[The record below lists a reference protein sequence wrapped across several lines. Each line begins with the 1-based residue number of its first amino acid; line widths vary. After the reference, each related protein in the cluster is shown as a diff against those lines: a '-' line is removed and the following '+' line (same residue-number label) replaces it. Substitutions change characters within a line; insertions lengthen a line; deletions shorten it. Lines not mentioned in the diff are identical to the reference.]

1 MNLYE
6 NIQRINK
13 LISEDRKDETIKTM
27 IDKYGLNHVV
37 KLIGGYDT
45 VLNILGNEYFTDDIK
60 LKYVKDKVNDLCDN
74 YGGGVGLAE
83 INEPPIFYGE
93 YEDTLKQIE
102 YLGKN
107 FVYVDVYKDYGD
119 TPIGDFS
126 VTYDALP
133 TQVLDELFRMLLNQ

>member
-60 LKYVKDKVNDLCDN
+60 IKYVKDKVNDLSDN

-83 INEPPIFYGE
+83 IGESPIFYGE
-93 YEDTLKQIE
+93 NEDTLKQIE

-107 FVYVDVYKDYGD
+107 FVYVDVYKGNGESY
-119 TPIGDFS
+119 IGDFS
-126 VTYDALP
+126 VTYDTLP
-133 TQVLDELFRMLLNQ
+133 TQVLDELFRVLLNQ

>member
-60 LKYVKDKVNDLCDN
+60 IKYVKDKVNDLSDN
-74 YGGGVGLAE
+74 YGGGFGLAE
-83 INEPPIFYGE
+83 IGESPIFYGE

-107 FVYVDVYKDYGD
+107 FVYVDVYKGNGESY
-119 TPIGDFS
+119 TGDFS
-126 VTYDALP
+126 VTYDTLP
-133 TQVLDELFRMLLNQ
+133 TQVLDELFRVLLNQ

>member
-6 NIQRINK
+6 NIQRINT

-60 LKYVKDKVNDLCDN
+60 IKYVKDKVNDLSDN

-83 INEPPIFYGE
+83 IGESPIFYGE
-93 YEDTLKQIE
+93 NEDTLKQIE

-107 FVYVDVYKDYGD
+107 FVYVDVYKGNGESY
-119 TPIGDFS
+119 TGDFS
-126 VTYDALP
+126 VTYDTLP
-133 TQVLDELFRMLLNQ
+133 TQVLDELFRVLLNQ

>member
-6 NIQRINK
+6 NIQRIQSLLTENK
-13 LISEDRKDETIKTM
+13 EEIIKNM
-27 IDKYGLNHVV
+27 IDKHGLNHVI
-37 KLIGGYDT
+37 KLMGGYDS

-60 LKYVKDKVNDLCDN
+60 IKYVKDKVNDLCDN

-93 YEDTLKQIE
+93 NEDTLKQIE

-107 FVYVDVYKDYGD
+107 FVYVDVYKHNGENH
-119 TPIGDFS
+119 TGDFS
-126 VTYDALP
+126 VTYDTLP
-133 TQVLDELFRMLLNQ
+133 TQVLDELFRMLINQ

>member
-27 IDKYGLNHVV
+27 VDNHGVNHVI
-37 KLIGGYDT
+37 KLMGGYDSA
-45 VLNILGNEYFTDDIK
+45 LDILGNEYFTDDIK
-60 LKYVKDKVNDLCDN
+60 IKYVKDKVNDLSDN
-74 YGGGVGLAE
+74 YGGLVGLAE
-83 INEPPIFYGE
+83 IGESPIFYGE

-107 FVYVDVYKDYGD
+107 FVYVDVYKGNGESY
-119 TPIGDFS
+119 TGDFS
-126 VTYDALP
+126 VTYDTLP
-133 TQVLDELFRMLLNQ
+133 TQVLDELFRVLLNQ

>member
-60 LKYVKDKVNDLCDN
+60 IKYVKDKVNDLSDN

-83 INEPPIFYGE
+83 IGESPIFYGE
-93 YEDTLKQIE
+93 NEDTLKQIE

-107 FVYVDVYKDYGD
+107 FVYVDVYKGNGESY
-119 TPIGDFS
+119 TGDFS
-126 VTYDALP
+126 VTYDTLP
-133 TQVLDELFRMLLNQ
+133 TQVLDELFRVLLNQ

>member
-60 LKYVKDKVNDLCDN
+60 IKYVKDKVNDLCDN

>member
-60 LKYVKDKVNDLCDN
+60 LKYVKDKVNDLSDN

-93 YEDTLKQIE
+93 NEDTLKQIE

-107 FVYVDVYKDYGD
+107 FVYVDVYKGNGEIH
-119 TPIGDFS
+119 TGDFS
-126 VTYDALP
+126 VTYEALP